1 MNADQETIQNDR
13 ESRGK
18 LGIPG
23 FLHIPGVQGLRGM
36 RAQTTLISGVIVLA
50 ASIVGS
56 LFLSA
61 NLHNRLL
68 DNFDTTLQTRAVDRA
83 TLIAGGATPADLT
96 TSLVHESLI
105 WIGTSSG
112 QTLASAGLVVI
123 DGSPAGTSS
132 GITSIDLEIIEEDGE
147 IEIETVRVA
156 TVAAKNPDGDTV
168 LVTVG
173 AELELVDDPVDRM
186 RFLLLVGSPS
196 LTALVMM
203 LVWLTANRALRPV
216 EDIRSTAAR
225 IHGDNRDERIP
236 LPDTGD
242 EVERLALTVNQ
253 MLDRLSDHHD
263 RQEQFVGDASHELKS
278 PIANMRTELD
288 TTTSTDPAWPKTRG
302 HLVEQTDR
310 LAAIIDDLLVLAAH
324 DEEAEFDH
332 ETIDLDDLVLA
343 ETEAVAGSSNL
354 NLDVWDME
362 PVRVVGNVELL
373 RRAVRNVVENAVRHA
388 DSTIKVEVR
397 VVDGGLAGLAEVRV
411 IDDGEGIAEK
421 NRERVFERFA
431 RLDDARA
438 RHEGGTGLGLAI
450 ARETF
455 ERFDG
460 SVSIGAVNPDGTSE
474 AGEAD
479 VAGEADGASTADVAG
494 DLGGTVVIMVLPIA
508 SAS

>member
-1 MNADQETIQNDR
+1 MNAEQATTQNDR
-13 ESRGK
+13 EPRGASRLK
-18 LGIPG
+18 SIPG
-23 FLHIPGVQGLRGM
+23 IQSLRGM

-50 ASIVGS
+50 ASIIGS

-68 DNFDTTLQTRAVDRA
+68 DNFDTTLRTRAVDRA
-83 TLIAGGATPADLT
+83 SLIAGGATPADLT

-123 DGSPAGTSS
+123 DGPPAGTNS
-132 GITSIDLEIIEEDGE
+132 GITSVDLEIIEDDGE
-147 IEIETVRVA
+147 IEFDTVRVA

-168 LVTVG
+168 LVSVG
-173 AELELVDDPVDRM
+173 AELESIDDPVGRM
-186 RFLLLVGSPS
+186 KFLLLVGSPA
-196 LTALVMM
+196 LTGLVMM
-203 LVWLTANRALRPV
+203 LVWLTASRALRPV

-242 EVERLALTVNQ
+242 EIERLAVTVNQ

-288 TTTSTDPAWPKTRG
+288 TTTSTDPAWPKTRDR
-302 HLVEQTDR
+302 LVEQTER
-310 LAAIIDDLLVLAAH
+310 LAAIIDDLLVLAAQ

-343 ETEAVAGSSNL
+343 ETEAAAGSTNL

-362 PVRVVGNVELL
+362 PVQVVGNAELL

-388 DSTIKVEVR
+388 DSTIKVDVR
-397 VVDGGLAGLAEVRV
+397 VLETGLAEVRV

-421 NRERVFERFA
+421 DRERVFERFA

-460 SVSIGAVNPDGTSE
+460 SVTIGAVNPSG
-474 AGEAD
+474 
-479 VAGEADGASTADVAG
+479 
-494 DLGGTVVIMVLPIA
+494 LGGTVVTMILPVA
-508 SAS
+508 PGS